1 MRRCGGAS
9 SRRTGSRVAFGPV
22 NGNGNKEASSTAAE
36 SQSEQPAQAS
46 FGTRENPALD
56 VHRVSIAEVLV
67 NGLPDEPAERR
78 SLMERVG
85 RQGARRCG
93 ASKPLK
99 DKGFKTS
106 GIGFAEIRAQIKA
119 ADPGR
124 AVQVP
129 EDGHQQIGI
138 KTRAGRRRKRSG
150 KHPVRPQQ
158 GQTRK
163 ERLQEMPSIQPL
175 HLSDPYLYQVVTVAR
190 RCSASR
196 TARAMMV
203 SVGGTCP
210 PVGNT
215 ELPTT

>member
-1 MRRCGGAS
+1 V
-9 SRRTGSRVAFGPV
+9 RRTRHTADRVALGSV
-22 NGNGNKEASSTAAE
+22 RENGNKGVSSTAIE
-36 SQSEQPAQAS
+36 SQSEQPAQPC
-46 FGTRENPALD
+46 FGARENPALNVD
-56 VHRVSIAEVLV
+56 RVSITEVRV
-67 NGLPDEPAERR
+67 HGLPDDPAERR

-85 RQGARRCG
+85 RQGAWRCG
-93 ASKPLK
+93 AGKPFK
-99 DKGFKTS
+99 EKGFKTS
-106 GIGFAEIRAQIKA
+106 GVGLVEIPAQIKA

-129 EDGHQQIGI
+129 EDGHQQIRI
-138 KTRAGRRRKRSG
+138 KTKAGRCRARSG
-150 KHPVRPQQ
+150 KHPTRPQQ

-163 ERLQEMPSIQPL
+163 ERLKETPSIQPF
-175 HLSDPYLYQVVTVAR
+175 HLSDPYLDQIVTVAH

-196 TARAMMV
+196 TARATMV